1 MICFTGAAVT
11 NKTNGINGLSIFVH
25 INRFCETTSNQL
37 QIRSGQKLSGK
48 SLGGSQNILIRPRRN
63 LYRLCVFF
71 FSCCFSLIAAKMTH
85 SIVFAPV
92 SCVAESYSESSN
104 LLSFLLFADD
114 TNLFISDKDMKKL
127 CDNANQELCKAA
139 NWLAFTVNKCE
150 ENTFRN
156 F

>member
-63 LYRLCVFF
+63 LYRLCVCVFF
-71 FSCCFSLIAAKMTH
+71 FLAAFH
-85 SIVFAPV
+85 
-92 SCVAESYSESSN
+92 
-104 LLSFLLFADD
+104 LLLQ
-114 TNLFISDKDMKKL
+114 K
-127 CDNANQELCKAA
+127 
-139 NWLAFTVNKCE
+139 
-150 ENTFRN
+150 
-156 F
+156 

>member
-63 LYRLCVFF
+63 LYRLCV
-71 FSCCFSLIAAKMTH
+71 
-85 SIVFAPV
+85 VF
-92 SCVAESYSESSN
+92 
-104 LLSFLLFADD
+104 SFLL
-114 TNLFISDKDMKKL
+114 LFTYCRKNDPLNRFCASFL
-127 CDNANQELCKAA
+127 RC
-139 NWLAFTVNKCE
+139 
-150 ENTFRN
+150 
-156 F
+156 